1 MKQVHRISKLD
12 KFQKWYCRAKLNVGG
27 RKKLVHSEYP
37 PKLHRVFLDLGRK
50 KSPPPKCN
58 KVNVPYTSNR
68 HLRVGAKLCVF
79 KHTHLCKALK
89 WSYVFSKM
97 YKTR

>member
-1 MKQVHRISKLD
+1 MKQVHKISKLN

-27 RKKLVHSEYP
+27 RKKWYIQSP
-37 PKLHRVFLDLGRK
+37 TKLRRVFLDLGRK
-50 KSPPPKCN
+50 KSPPPKRN

-89 WSYVFSKM
+89 WSYVIAKM